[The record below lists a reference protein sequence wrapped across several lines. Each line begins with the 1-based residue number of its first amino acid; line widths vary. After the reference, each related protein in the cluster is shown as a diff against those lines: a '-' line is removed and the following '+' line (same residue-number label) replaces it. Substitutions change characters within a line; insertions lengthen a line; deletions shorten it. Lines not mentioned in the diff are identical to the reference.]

1 MSLFRLVTD
10 YKPSGDQEQAIAKLL
25 RSIRAGNRHQ
35 CLLGVTGSGKTF
47 TMANIIAQ
55 QERPVL
61 VLSHNK
67 TLAAQLYSE
76 LKAFFPHNA
85 VEYFVSYFD
94 YYQPEAYIASTD
106 TYIEKDSAINEEI
119 DRLCLNA
126 MRSLLLRRD
135 VIVVASVSC
144 IYGLG
149 SPEDYKQLTLSLRT
163 GEVLERDLFLMRLT
177 ELLYERSDFDFRRGT
192 FRVRGDVVEVY
203 PGQSDGEAIRV
214 EFFGDEVE
222 RISMIDVGTGRTREK
237 LESYLFFPVKQYVSA
252 PERRA
257 AAMQSIREE
266 LADRV
271 SWFEKQNKLIEAQR
285 LKMRTD
291 YDLELINEIGYCKGI
306 ENYSRHL
313 AGRAPGS
320 TPSTLQD
327 YFPPDH
333 LTIIDESHATVPQIG
348 GMYEGDRSRKQV
360 LIDHGFR
367 LPSALDNRPLR
378 FDEFMARQPQILYM
392 SATPGPFEYV
402 NCVPG
407 NRSFI
412 PVLKAKR
419 GNTHARSAKASQA
432 ITSAPADFHGVFLHN
447 ISEVRVRPHPSDA
460 PVDSFD
466 PTRIGQPLIVEQLI
480 RPTGLPEPKIT
491 LLPLEG
497 QIDKTIELCH
507 RRVEA
512 HERVLIST
520 LTNRTAEDL
529 TDYLRKVDLRVEYI
543 HADVDAIERV
553 EILRKLRSGKVD
565 ILVGINLLRE
575 GLDLPEV
582 SLVCILDAD
591 KEGFLRNETSL
602 VQTAGRAARHV
613 HGECVLFCD
622 VVTDSIKNLIEETNR
637 RRTIQLAYNEQH
649 GIVPHSVARADQSAL
664 RLYTPDEEEE
674 SDLMA
679 AENEDE
685 SLAETVRRLE
695 KEMREAA
702 ARLDFEV
709 AAVLRDKINELRADD
724 KKGTKNAAI

>member
-291 YDLELINEIGYCKGI
+291 YDLELINEIGYCKYRKLFAAPRRKSPRQHAIHPAGLFPARSPHDYRRI
-306 ENYSRHL
+306 ARHGS
-313 AGRAPGS
+313 ADRRDVRGRPLPQTSAHRPR
-320 TPSTLQD
+320 
-327 YFPPDH
+327 FPP
-333 LTIIDESHATVPQIG
+333 
-348 GMYEGDRSRKQV
+348 
-360 LIDHGFR
+360 
-367 LPSALDNRPLR
+367 PLR
-378 FDEFMARQPQILYM
+378 A
-392 SATPGPFEYV
+392 
-402 NCVPG
+402 
-407 NRSFI
+407 
-412 PVLKAKR
+412 
-419 GNTHARSAKASQA
+419 
-432 ITSAPADFHGVFLHN
+432 
-447 ISEVRVRPHPSDA
+447 
-460 PVDSFD
+460 
-466 PTRIGQPLIVEQLI
+466 GQPS
-480 RPTGLPEPKIT
+480 P
-491 LLPLEG
+491 
-497 QIDKTIELCH
+497 
-507 RRVEA
+507 
-512 HERVLIST
+512 
-520 LTNRTAEDL
+520 
-529 TDYLRKVDLRVEYI
+529 
-543 HADVDAIERV
+543 
-553 EILRKLRSGKVD
+553 
-565 ILVGINLLRE
+565 
-575 GLDLPEV
+575 
-582 SLVCILDAD
+582 
-591 KEGFLRNETSL
+591 
-602 VQTAGRAARHV
+602 
-613 HGECVLFCD
+613 
-622 VVTDSIKNLIEETNR
+622 
-637 RRTIQLAYNEQH
+637 
-649 GIVPHSVARADQSAL
+649 AL
-664 RLYTPDEEEE
+664 R
-674 SDLMA
+674 
-679 AENEDE
+679 
-685 SLAETVRRLE
+685 
-695 KEMREAA
+695 
-702 ARLDFEV
+702 
-709 AAVLRDKINELRADD
+709 
-724 KKGTKNAAI
+724 

>member
-1 MSLFRLVTD
+1 MSLFRLETE
-10 YKPSGDQEQAIAKLL
+10 YTPSGDQEQAIGKLL
-25 RSIRAGNRHQ
+25 KSLRAGNRHQ

-149 SPEDYKQLTLSLRT
+149 SPEDYRNLTLSIRCGQEMDRDAL
-163 GEVLERDLFLMRLT
+163 LECLT
-177 ELLYERSDFDFRRGT
+177 ELLYERSDYDFRRGR
-192 FRVRGDVVEVY
+192 FRVRGDVVEIY

-214 EFFGDEVE
+214 EFFGDEID
-222 RISMIDVGTGRTREK
+222 RISLIDAGTGRVREK
-237 LESYLFFPVKQYVSA
+237 LTSYLFFPVKQYVSA
-252 PERRA
+252 PEKRSVA
-257 AAMQSIREE
+257 IESIRRE
-266 LADRV
+266 LAERV
-271 SWFEKQNKLIEAQR
+271 AWLESQNKLIEAQR

-327 YFPPDH
+327 YFPADH

-360 LIDHGFR
+360 LVDHGFR

-378 FDEFMARQPQILYM
+378 FDEFMNFQAQLIYM

-407 NRSFI
+407 NASYI
-412 PVLKAKR
+412 PVLRAKR
-419 GNTHARSAKASQA
+419 GNPHARSEKASRA
-432 ITSAPADFHGVFLHN
+432 VTHAPEGFRGVFFHEL
-447 ISEVRVRPHPSDA
+447 SELRVLPHPSSS
-460 PVDSFD
+460 PVESFD
-466 PTRIGQPLIVEQLI
+466 PTRLGQPLIVEQLI

-491 LLPLEG
+491 LLPLDG

-507 RRVEA
+507 QRTEA
-512 HERVLIST
+512 HERVLITT
-520 LTNRTAEDL
+520 LTKRTAEDL
-529 TDYLRKVDLRVEYI
+529 SDYLRKVGLRVEYI

-622 VVTDSIKNLIEETNR
+622 TVTDSIRALVQESDR
-637 RRTIQLAYNEQH
+637 RRTIQLAYNEAH
-649 GIVPHSVARADQSAL
+649 GITPHSVARADQSTL
-664 RLYTPDEEEE
+664 RLYTPDGEEEVLE
-674 SDLMA
+674 A
-679 AENEDE
+679 AED
-685 SLAETVRRLE
+685 SETLDDTIARLE
-695 KEMREAA
+695 REMREAA

-709 AAVLRDKINELRADD
+709 AAILRDRIKQLR
-724 KKGTKNAAI
+724 NQ

>member
-1 MSLFRLVTD
+1 MGIFQLVTD
-10 YKPSGDQEQAIAKLL
+10 YKPSGDQEQAIRKLL
-25 RSIRAGNRHQ
+25 KSLEAGNRHQ

-47 TMANIIAQ
+47 TMANIIAAQ
-55 QERPVL
+55 DRPVL

-76 LKAFFPHNA
+76 LKSFFPHNA

-149 SPEDYKQLTLSLRT
+149 APEDYRNLTLSIHVSQ
-163 GEVLERDLFLMRLT
+163 EIDRDAMIACLA
-177 ELLYERSDFDFRRGT
+177 ELLFERHDYDFDRGR
-192 FRVRGDVVEVY
+192 FRVRGDVVEIY
-203 PGQSDGEAIRV
+203 PAQSDGEAIRV
-214 EFFGDEVE
+214 EFFGDEIE
-222 RISMIDVGTGRTREK
+222 AISLIDAVTGRVRER
-237 LESYLFFPVKQYVSA
+237 LNSYLFFPVKQYVSS
-252 PERRA
+252 PEKRLPA
-257 AAMQSIREE
+257 IASIRAE
-266 LADRV
+266 LKERV
-271 SWFEKQNKLIEAQR
+271 EWFEKQNKLIEAQR

-291 YDLELINEIGYCKGI
+291 YDLELINEIGFCKGI

-327 YFPPDH
+327 YFPLDH

-378 FDEFMARQPQILYM
+378 FDEFMNCQSQLLYL

-407 NRSFI
+407 NKSYI
-412 PVLKAKR
+412 PILKAKR
-419 GNTHARSAKASQA
+419 GNTHARSRKASRA
-432 ITSAPADFHGVFLHN
+432 ITAAPDDFSGVFFHN
-447 ISEVRVRPHPSDA
+447 IAELRVPPHPSSA
-460 PVDSFD
+460 PVESFN
-466 PTRIGQPLIVEQLI
+466 PRGLGQPLIVEQLI
-480 RPTGLPEPKIT
+480 RPTGLLEPKIT

-507 RRVEA
+507 QRVSVR
-512 HERVLIST
+512 ERVLVTT
-520 LTNRTAEDL
+520 LTKRTAEDL
-529 TDYLRKVDLRVEYI
+529 TDYLRNIGLNVEYI

-622 VVTDSIKNLIEETNR
+622 VITDSIRRLVEESDR
-637 RRTIQLAYNEQH
+637 RRAIQQAYNEAH
-649 GIVPHSVARADQSAL
+649 GITPHTVARADQSTL
-664 RLYTPDEEEE
+664 RLYTPDDADDYDDFTETA
-674 SDLMA
+674 LHA
-679 AENEDE
+679 AEGDEDT
-685 SLAETVRRLE
+685 AAAIKRLE
-695 KEMREAA
+695 KEMKEAA

-709 AAVLRDKINELRADD
+709 AAVLRDKIKALR
-724 KKGTKNAAI
+724 GE

>member
-1 MSLFRLVTD
+1 MGIFQLETD
-10 YKPSGDQEQAIAKLL
+10 YTPSGDQEQAIAKLL
-25 RSIRAGNRHQ
+25 KSLDAGNKHQ

-47 TMANIIAQ
+47 TMANIIAAQ
-55 QERPVL
+55 DRPVL

-106 TYIEKDSAINEEI
+106 TYIEKDSAINDEI

-149 SPEDYKQLTLSLRT
+149 SPEDYRNLTLSIRE
-163 GEVLERDLFLMRLT
+163 GQQMDRDAMISCLA
-177 ELLYERSDFDFRRGT
+177 ELLFERNDYDFDRGR
-192 FRVRGDVVEVY
+192 FRVRGDVVEIY
-203 PGQSDGEAIRV
+203 PAQSDGEAIRV
-214 EFFGDEVE
+214 EFFGDEID
-222 RISMIDVGTGRTREK
+222 RISLIDAGTGRVVERMQ
-237 LESYLFFPVKQYVSA
+237 SYLFFPVKQYVSA
-252 PERRA
+252 PEKRLA
-257 AAMQSIREE
+257 AIKNIRLE
-266 LADRV
+266 LAERV
-271 SWFEKQNKLIEAQR
+271 AWFEKQNKLIEAQR

-291 YDLELINEIGYCKGI
+291 YDLELINEIGFCKGI

-327 YFPPDH
+327 YFPEDH

-360 LIDHGFR
+360 LVDHGFR

-378 FDEFMARQPQILYM
+378 FDEFMARQKQLVYM

-407 NRSFI
+407 NKSYI

-419 GNTHARSAKASQA
+419 GNTHARSQKASQA
-432 ITSAPADFHGVFLHN
+432 VTKAPEGFRGVFFHQL
-447 ISEVRVRPHPSDA
+447 SELRVDPHPSSA
-460 PVDSFD
+460 PVDAFN
-466 PTRIGQPLIVEQLI
+466 PRGLGQPLIVEQLI
-480 RPTGLPEPKIT
+480 RPTGLLEPKIT
-491 LLPLEG
+491 LLPLDG
-497 QIDKTIELCH
+497 QIDKTIELC
-507 RRVEA
+507 RQRVSVR
-512 HERVLIST
+512 ERVLVTT
-520 LTNRTAEDL
+520 LTKRTAEDL
-529 TDYLRKVDLRVEYI
+529 TDYLRNVGLQVEYI

-622 VVTDSIKNLIEETNR
+622 ELTDSIKRLVQESDR
-637 RRTIQLAYNEQH
+637 RRATQMAYNTAH
-649 GIVPHSVARADQSAL
+649 GITPHTVARADQSTL
-664 RLYTPDEEEE
+664 RLYTPDEEDGE
-674 SDLMA
+674 SGLLMA
-679 AENEDE
+679 AEDEEDT
-685 SLAETVRRLE
+685 AAAIRRLE
-695 KEMREAA
+695 KEMKEAA

-709 AAVLRDKINELRADD
+709 AAVLRDKINLLRHTDR
-724 KKGTKNAAI
+724 